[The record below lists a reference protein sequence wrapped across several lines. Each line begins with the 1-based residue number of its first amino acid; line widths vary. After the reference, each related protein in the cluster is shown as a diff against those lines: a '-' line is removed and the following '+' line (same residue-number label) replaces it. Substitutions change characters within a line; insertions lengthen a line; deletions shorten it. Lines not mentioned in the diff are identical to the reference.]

1 MNNREEYA
9 QQSFELLTDQNQDID
24 HITKKPKNNS
34 YEISQNLTDEQL
46 SSLEHT
52 LPQILETE
60 KTLNN
65 VLSTLTPDFLI
76 LKDYQSKKSEKL
88 VKETQLADI
97 KTLENK
103 KKAGYIELKTKRLH
117 EFHRGF
123 KEISTSLKEMY
134 RKITRGGD
142 AELEFAD
149 STDPFSEGI
158 IFTVRPAHKS

>member
-65 VLSTLTPDFLI
+65 VLSTLT
-76 LKDYQSKKSEKL
+76 SKI
-88 VKETQLADI
+88 QRPN
-97 KTLENK
+97 TLEAK
-103 KKAGYIELKTKRLH
+103 KKQG
-117 EFHRGF
+117 
-123 KEISTSLKEMY
+123 
-134 RKITRGGD
+134 
-142 AELEFAD
+142 
-149 STDPFSEGI
+149 
-158 IFTVRPAHKS
+158 

>member
-76 LKDYQSKKSEKL
+76 LKEYQSKKSEKL

-103 KKAGYIELKTKRLH
+103 KKSGHKAKQLE
-117 EFHRGF
+117 
-123 KEISTSLKEMY
+123 TSLV
-134 RKITRGGD
+134 
-142 AELEFAD
+142 L
-149 STDPFSEGI
+149 
-158 IFTVRPAHKS
+158 